1 MPRFLPTTNIEEG
14 ASYEWMTDQKQ
25 LVELIAHKDPSPNTK
40 THNFPFHFIPLL
52 FKLLLFSCPIPF
64 SICFQFLIFAK
75 FIKLNHFPFSGGVL
89 HKLKRVKKKK
99 NLDSHQSPNVFFFS
113 PLTIVGKCNFP
124 NPFFS
129 LQKFTKRVMQ
139 IYVSSLIIIYNL
151 LHFLAKHI

>member
-99 NLDSHQSPNVFFFS
+99 KSWLSSKSKCLFLFPTNNCRKMQFPKSFFFS
-113 PLTIVGKCNFP
+113 SKIHKKSDANIC
-124 NPFFS
+124 FF
-129 LQKFTKRVMQ
+129 FNNY
-139 IYVSSLIIIYNL
+139 I
-151 LHFLAKHI
+151 